1 MELLAAIEQ
10 LALVRLL
17 KSSFYTYPLVN
28 ALHIA
33 AIGTLLT
40 SVWLMDLRVLGFFRT
55 LPEIPLLAVLR
66 RVALAAFTGAV
77 LTGAALFSV
86 RATEYAILPV
96 FWAKMTLIL
105 LAGLNLGLFFML
117 ARARAVDAKP
127 TLGERLTA
135 SLSAMLWACV
145 LVCGRFIGF
154 A

>member
-1 MELLAAIEQ
+1 M
-10 LALVRLL
+10 RLL

-55 LPEIPLLAVLR
+55 LPEIPLLALLR
-66 RVALAAFTGAV
+66 RVALAAFTGAM

>member
-1 MELLAAIEQ
+1 
-10 LALVRLL
+10 V
-17 KSSFYTYPLVN
+17 V
-28 ALHIA
+28 
-33 AIGTLLT
+33 
-40 SVWLMDLRVLGFFRT
+40 
-55 LPEIPLLAVLR
+55 PLLAVLR
-66 RVALAAFTGAV
+66 RVALAAFAGAV

-105 LAGLNLGLFFML
+105 LAGLNLSLFFML

-127 TLGERLTA
+127 TFGERLTA
-135 SLSAMLWACV
+135 SLSAMLWAGV